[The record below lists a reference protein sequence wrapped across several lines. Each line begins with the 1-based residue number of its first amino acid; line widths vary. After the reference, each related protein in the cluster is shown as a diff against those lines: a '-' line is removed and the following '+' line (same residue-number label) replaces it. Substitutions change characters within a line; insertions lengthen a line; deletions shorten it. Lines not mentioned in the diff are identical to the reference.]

1 MFTCWRRAGQ
11 SIEVD
16 GPATFTIL
24 PRENKPNHDRKG
36 RSWIRVGVVADRS
49 VKILR
54 SELVSDAMDEDDET
68 ELSGEGVQ

>member
-24 PRENKPNHDRKG
+24 PREDNPNHQKRG
-36 RSWIRVGVVADRS
+36 RSWIRVGVTADRS

-54 SELVSDAMDEDDET
+54 SELVAGGEFE
-68 ELSGEGVQ
+68 EGVEGGGNR